1 MSTEL
6 ASATDTQTVVN
17 TTQREAIIFIPS
29 IGKGWDDPSI
39 EGVARRMATAIDRQ
53 SINEKATTH
62 VEVAEHA
69 YGSGFKCKMFTIVKR
84 EGDTDSPLI
93 DVYGLDYND
102 TLVESY
108 VKRNLLMKTVLL
120 AITLIEGF
128 RRLIFRF
135 YRRGKSVTEKLQ
147 LLYGLLIA
155 GLLIVYLLIL
165 IGAVVASYQQLRK
178 PAGTQTMA
186 APAPA
191 PAENTAPAK
200 QAQAGVIANIGA
212 GVKSVVM
219 GVWNF
224 IKRQKDRFPA
234 IIVLLTALG
243 FVLPPQAQIKEK
255 ISLAATNYLCLIH
268 YLNWGERSHAI
279 GGKLESLLEY
289 LVEREQGYH
298 RIHVI
303 GYSFGSIVA
312 VDNLFTPGR
321 IPIERFQ
328 KIDTLVTIGCPF
340 DIIRTYWPTYFS
352 GRQSVSSE
360 NLKWIN
366 VYSPRDILSSNF
378 ANGGNSEQVDQSQTE
393 GIGVEV
399 DGQIRKPQSVSFSP
413 GTSRSLGLLDIFTL
427 TGFRAHSLYWGEEV
441 KGEITCFHEVVKKMY
456 RGTPV
461 LN

>member
-1 MSTEL
+1 V
-6 ASATDTQTVVN
+6 D
-17 TTQREAIIFIPS
+17 
-29 IGKGWDDPSI
+29 
-39 EGVARRMATAIDRQ
+39 
-53 SINEKATTH
+53 
-62 VEVAEHA
+62 
-69 YGSGFKCKMFTIVKR
+69 
-84 EGDTDSPLI
+84 
-93 DVYGLDYND
+93 
-102 TLVESY
+102 
-108 VKRNLLMKTVLL
+108 
-120 AITLIEGF
+120 
-128 RRLIFRF
+128 
-135 YRRGKSVTEKLQ
+135 
-147 LLYGLLIA
+147 
-155 GLLIVYLLIL
+155 
-165 IGAVVASYQQLRK
+165 
-178 PAGTQTMA
+178 
-186 APAPA
+186 
-191 PAENTAPAK
+191 
-200 QAQAGVIANIGA
+200 NIGA
-212 GVKSVVM
+212 GVKSVVT

-224 IKRQKDRFPA
+224 LKRQKDRFPA

-289 LVEREQGYH
+289 LVEKEQEYS

-312 VDNLFTPGR
+312 VDNLFTAGR
-321 IPIERFQ
+321 SPIERFQ

-340 DIIRTYWPTYFS
+340 DIIRTYWPSYFS

-360 NLKWIN
+360 KLKWIN
-366 VYSPRDILSSNF
+366 VYSPIDILSSNF
-378 ANGGNSEQVDQSQTE
+378 ANVGNSEQVDHSQTE

-399 DGQIRKPQSVSFSP
+399 DGQIHKPQSVSFSP

-456 RGTPV
+456 QGTPV